1 MGRKEKI
8 SPSIKIKVVEDY
20 LDGRI
25 SMTNKAA
32 ELGVSSTSIRRW
44 INKYKSLGPNG
55 LITNP
60 KNTIYENDV
69 KLKAITDYLS
79 GIGSAFDICR
89 NYNISSP
96 SVLEEWIKKYNNGH
110 NVFNSKRIRGEKIM
124 TKGRKTTSDERI
136 EIVSFCIANANDYNL
151 TAEKYKVSY
160 QQVYTWVK
168 KYKEN
173 GE

>member
-60 KNTIYENDV
+60 KNTIY
-69 KLKAITDYLS
+69 
-79 GIGSAFDICR
+79 
-89 NYNISSP
+89 
-96 SVLEEWIKKYNNGH
+96 
-110 NVFNSKRIRGEKIM
+110 
-124 TKGRKTTSDERI
+124 
-136 EIVSFCIANANDYNL
+136 IAKCFRRMD
-151 TAEKYKVSY
+151 
-160 QQVYTWVK
+160 
-168 KYKEN
+168 KEV
-173 GE
+173 